1 MLERHTMLN
10 TYTPATRF
18 SVICGVAL
26 LALTGCSAGDASPAS
41 GSHTTAPTGA
51 ADERPAADAVTIE
64 EAWVK
69 SAEKDEMTAAFGLLK
84 NSSDTDANIV
94 SVTST
99 ASPMMEL
106 HETVANES
114 GQMVMREVE
123 GGFVIPANGEFS
135 LEPAG
140 NHIMIMGLPAAV
152 TAGEDITFTLEFA
165 DGSTR
170 DFTAIV
176 KDYAGANENYDGG
189 HGEHDAHDD
198 AAEHDA
204 HSGH

>member
-1 MLERHTMLN
+1 MFN
-10 TYTPATRF
+10 THIRATRF
-18 SVICGVAL
+18 TVACGIAL
-26 LALTGCSAGDASPAS
+26 LALSGCSAGEAATGS
-41 GSHTTAPTGA
+41 GAYSGEHPGA
-51 ADERPAADAVTIE
+51 AAAHPAADSVTIE

-69 SAEKDEMTAAFGLLK
+69 SAEKGEMTAAFGLLK

-123 GGFVIPANGEFS
+123 GGFVIPAAGQFS

-140 NHIMIMGLPAAV
+140 NHIMIMGLPSAV

-165 DGSTR
+165 DGSKL

-176 KDYAGANENYDGG
+176 KDYAGANENYEGD
-189 HGEHDAHDD
+189 HDD
-198 AAEHDA
+198 HAADGAAAGHDA

>member
-1 MLERHTMLN
+1 MLKN
-10 TYTPATRF
+10 YTRATRF
-18 SVICGVAL
+18 GVVLAAAL
-26 LALTGCSAGDASPAS
+26 IALTGCSGGAGGDTKSAQQ
-41 GSHTTAPTGA
+41 TGA
-51 ADERPAADAVTIE
+51 QAADSVTIE

-69 SAEKDEMTAAFGLLK
+69 SAGPGDMTAGFGVLE
-84 NSSDTDANIV
+84 NSSDTDVNVV
-94 SVTST
+94 SVSSA

-123 GGFVIPANGEFS
+123 GGFVIPAGGKLV

-140 NHIMIMGLPAAV
+140 NHIMLMDLPEAV
-152 TAGEDITFTLEFA
+152 TAGDDVTFTLTFA
-165 DGSTR
+165 DGSTL

-176 KDYAGANENYDGG
+176 KDYAGANENYEGG
-189 HGEHDAHDD
+189 HGEMSHGAEHGAEQG
-198 AAEHDA
+198 AASGEAADSAHDA

>member
-1 MLERHTMLN
+1 MFN
-10 TYTPATRF
+10 THIRATRF
-18 SVICGVAL
+18 AVACGIAL
-26 LALTGCSAGDASPAS
+26 LALSGCSAGEAATGS
-41 GSHTTAPTGA
+41 GAHSGEHSGA
-51 ADERPAADAVTIE
+51 AAAHPAADSVTIE

-69 SAEKDEMTAAFGLLK
+69 SAEKGEMTAAFGLLK

-123 GGFVIPANGEFS
+123 GGFVIPAAGQFS

-140 NHIMIMGLPAAV
+140 NHIMIMGLPSAV

-165 DGSTR
+165 DGSKL

-176 KDYAGANENYDGG
+176 KDYAGANENYEGD
-189 HGEHDAHDD
+189 HGDHDDHAADD
-198 AAEHDA
+198 AAAGHDA